1 MDSKSKRD
9 IKVVKSNSLVQ
20 AKYRLSVQEQRV
32 MLLAISQIQKN
43 EIITESKLYSVYAKD
58 FAELSGMTL
67 PQAYKELKAATLKL
81 KRREVSIYEQPN
93 GKGMHH
99 SVMIANW
106 VQTIRYIEGE
116 GKVNLRFNYDMIP
129 YINQLTTEF
138 TEFFMH
144 SLEHNAFQM
153 SSTYGYRLYELLMQ
167 WKSSGKREIEV
178 DWLRDVFDLKDRY
191 KLMADFKKRVVDPAI
206 EDINNHTQY
215 WAKYTQQKTGK
226 KITHLIF
233 TFGLKEDLKPKK
245 KAVKDKKITKADLS
259 DPKFLSKHARPGES
273 KDQAIRRL
281 KEQFS
286 V

>member
-1 MDSKSKRD
+1 M
-9 IKVVKSNSLVQ
+9 KSNSLVQ

-43 EIITESKLYSVYAKD
+43 DVISESKLYSVYAKD
-58 FAELSGMTL
+58 LAELSGMTL
-67 PQAYKELKAATLKL
+67 PQAYKELKAAALKL

-93 GKGMHH
+93 GKGIHH

-116 GKVNLRFNYDMIP
+116 GKINLRFNYDMIP

-144 SLEHNAFQM
+144 SIEHNAFQM

-167 WKSSGKREIEV
+167 WKSSGKREVEV
-178 DWLRDVFDLKDRY
+178 EWLRDVFDLKDSY

-215 WAKYTQQKTGK
+215 CAKYTQQKTGK

-233 TFGLKEDLKPKK
+233 TFGLKQQKKEKGTSKKPTKSDLN
-245 KAVKDKKITKADLS
+245 
-259 DPKFLSKHARPGES
+259 DPKFLSKHARPGET

-286 V
+286 I